1 MHAATAMTG
10 STRRSKR
17 NRILDAPVGI
27 HFPRLNR
34 IEVPGNRP
42 RLDEKV
48 RLDFPEFCQLNHR
61 RLPLAYFIRAA
72 RLKYGFLTIPI
83 PAESESH
90 VRLRIDRTLN

>member
-34 IEVPGNRP
+34 IEVAGNRS

-48 RLDFPEFCQLNHR
+48 RLDFPEFRQLNHR
-61 RLPLAYFIRAA
+61 RLPLARFIGAA
-72 RLKYGFLTIPI
+72 GLKDGFLAVPI
-83 PAESESH
+83 PAKSESH
-90 VRLRIDRTLN
+90 MGLRICRTL